1 MANST
6 FREDDDDFYGG
17 FDSYDKAYDIQNIT
31 QNPQFQQAVARSSH
45 GRRPTASQM
54 GFRDASSSYGKPPG
68 TMMGNQSRMGGR
80 TAMANNNEPARP
92 MTAVRG
98 AGYTSFANKVQAA
111 ERPLSTENSGENGE
125 EKCRQMENKVME
137 MLRESMLASEK
148 KKFKE
153 ALDKAK
159 EAGRRERAVV
169 KHREQQGLVEMMNLD
184 LTFTVL
190 FNLAQQYEAND
201 MTNEALNTYEI
212 IVRNKMFPNSG
223 RLKVNIGNIHFR
235 KREFTKALKYY
246 RMALDQ
252 VPSIQKDTRIKILN
266 NIGVTFVRMGSYDD
280 AISTFDH
287 CVEENPNF
295 ITALNLIL
303 VAFCI
308 QDAEKMREA
317 FVKMIDIPG
326 FPDDDY
332 MKEKDDDDVLLNQ
345 TLNSDMLKNWEKRNK
360 SDAEKAIITA
370 VKIIS
375 PVIAPDYAIG
385 YEWCLESLKQ
395 SVHAPLAIE
404 LEMTKAGELMKNG
417 DIEGAIEVLKVFNSQ
432 DSKTASAAAN
442 NLCMLR
448 FLQGGR
454 RLVDAQQYADQAL
467 SIDRY
472 NAHAQVNQGNIAYM
486 NGDLDKALNNYR
498 EALNNDASCVQA
510 LFNIGL
516 TAKAQGNLEQALEF
530 FYKLHGILLNNVQV
544 LVQLASIYES
554 LEDSAQAIELY
565 SQANS
570 LVPND
575 PAILSKLADLYDQEG
590 DKSQAFQCHYD
601 SYRYFPSN
609 LETVE
614 WLASYYLET
623 QFSEKSINYLEKA
636 ALMQPNV
643 SKWQMM
649 IASCLRRTGNYQRAF
664 ELYRQIHR
672 KFPQD
677 LDCLKFLVRIAG
689 DLGMTEY
696 KEYKDKLEKA
706 EKINQLRLQRESD
719 SSQGKRHSANSTHSL
734 PPSGLT
740 GLGSGSGGSSG
751 GGTRQYS
758 AHVPLLLDSGTP
770 FTVAQRDMKAED
782 FSYDDPVAISS
793 RPKTG
798 TRKTTTD
805 TNIDDFGD
813 FDDSLLPD

>member
-1 MANST
+1 MHQNS
-6 FREDDDDFYGG
+6 FRENDDDDFYGG
-17 FDSYDKAYDIQNIT
+17 FDSYNQAYDIESIT

-45 GRRPTASQM
+45 GRRPNTSQM
-54 GFRDASSSYGKPPG
+54 GFRDPGSSYGKPPP
-68 TMMGNQSRMGGR
+68 TMINMSRMGGR

-111 ERPLSTENSGENGE
+111 ERTISTENLGESEE
-125 EKCRQMENKVME
+125 EKCKQMENKVMD
-137 MLRESMLASEK
+137 MLRESMIASEK
-148 KKFKE
+148 KKYKE
-153 ALDKAK
+153 ALDKGK

-169 KHREQQGLVEMMNLD
+169 KHREQSGLVESMNLD

-223 RLKVNIGNIHFR
+223 RLRVNIGNIHYKR
-235 KREFTKALKYY
+235 REFTKALKYY

-280 AISTFDH
+280 AVNTFEH
-287 CVEENPNF
+287 VVEEQPNF
-295 ITALNLIL
+295 ASALNLIL
-303 VAFCI
+303 TSFCI
-308 QDAEKMREA
+308 QDAEKMRES
-317 FVKMIDIPG
+317 FLKLIDIPG
-326 FPDDDY
+326 FPDDEF
-332 MKEKDDDDVLLNQ
+332 MKEKEDDDVLLNQ
-345 TLNSDMLKNWEKRNK
+345 TLNSDALRHWEKQQKNE
-360 SDAEKAIITA
+360 AEKAIITA

-375 PVIAPDYAIG
+375 PLIAPDYAIG

-395 SVHAPLAIE
+395 STHAVLAID
-404 LEMTKAGELMKNG
+404 LEMTKAGEMMKNG
-417 DIEGAIEVLKVFNSQ
+417 DIESAVEVLKIFNAQ
-432 DSKTASAAAN
+432 DSKTAAAAAN

-467 SIDRY
+467 SIDRFS
-472 NAHAQVNQGNIAYM
+472 AHALVNQGNIHYM
-486 NGDLDKALNNYR
+486 NGDLDKAMAHYR
-498 EALNNDASCVQA
+498 EALTNDASCVQA

-516 TAKAQGNLEQALEF
+516 AAKAQGNLELALEYF
-530 FYKLHGILLNNVQV
+530 FKLHGILVNNVQV

-570 LVPND
+570 MVPND

-609 LETVE
+609 LDTVE

-623 QFSEKSINYLEKA
+623 QFSEKSISYFEKA

-643 SKWQMM
+643 SKWQML
-649 IASCLRRTGNYQRAF
+649 IATCLRRTGNYQRAF
-664 ELYRQIHR
+664 DLYRQIHR
-672 KFPQD
+672 KFPHD
-677 LDCLKFLVRIAG
+677 LECLKFLVRIAG

-751 GGTRQYS
+751 GARQYS
-758 AHVPLLLDSGTP
+758 AHIPLLDNTAS
-770 FTVAQRDMKAED
+770 FSVSQRDMREND
-782 FSYDDPVAISS
+782 FSYDDPIGMTN

-798 TRKTTTD
+798 SRKTVTELSP
-805 TNIDDFGD
+805 DDFGE
-813 FDDSLLPD
+813 FDESLLPD